1 MTRWRIPT
9 LAALSVACMAS
20 FASAQD
26 AHDTMF
32 APIPESALGP
42 EIDQKIGYV
51 VEKMGRGLYVLNDGV
66 YQMMFLTTGE
76 GVVVVDAP
84 PNTGDKILTAIS
96 SVTEEP
102 ITHVIY
108 SHSHKDHIGAASI
121 YPEGVEIIAHEAT
134 AAHLSGKNDPTRP
147 LPTRTFADSLTL
159 TVGSQTLELAYKGLN
174 HSPGNIYIYAPEQKV
189 LMLVDIVY
197 PGWTPFTNLA
207 YAESVDGF
215 LEAHDLILDYDFD
228 HFIGGHL
235 NRSGTRADV
244 EIQKQY
250 VADVVQAAGKA
261 NAEMNPGAAFGKA
274 AARNGLG
281 NPWALFSILFDSIAQ
296 QCAAEVETK
305 WRDKLGG
312 VDIYTF
318 GHCLKISTYQLTD

>member
-1 MTRWRIPT
+1 MTRWKIPT
-9 LAALSVACMAS
+9 LAALSVACIAS

-26 AHDTMF
+26 AHDAMF
-32 APIPESALGP
+32 APLPESALGP
-42 EIDQKIGYV
+42 EIDQEIGYV
-51 VEKMGRGLYVLNDGV
+51 IEELGRGLYLLNDGI

-76 GVVVVDAP
+76 GVIVVDAP

-96 SVTEEP
+96 SVTDEP

-134 AAHLSGKNDPTRP
+134 AAHLSAKSDPTRP
-147 LPTRTFADSLTL
+147 LPTQTFADSLTV

-174 HSPGNIYIYAPEQKV
+174 HSEGNIYIYAPEQKV

-197 PGWTPFTNLA
+197 PGWAPFANLGIA
-207 YAESVDGF
+207 KSVDGF
-215 LEAHDLILDYDFD
+215 LEAHDIILEYDID
-228 HFIGGHL
+228 HFIGGHV

-250 VADVVQAAGKA
+250 FADVVQAAGRA
-261 NAEMNPGAAFGKA
+261 NAEMNPGEAFGEA
-274 AARNGLG
+274 VSRNGLG
-281 NPWALFSILFDSIAQ
+281 NPFSFFSILLDNVAQ
-296 QCAAEVETK
+296 QCTDGVEGK
-305 WRDKLGG
+305 WLDQLRGD
-312 VDIYTF
+312 DIYTF
-318 GHCLKISTYQLTD
+318 GHCWTISMHQRTD

>member
-1 MTRWRIPT
+1 MTGWKIPT
-9 LAALSVACMAS
+9 LAALSLACMAS
-20 FASAQD
+20 FASAQNAND
-26 AHDTMF
+26 AMF
-32 APIPESALGP
+32 APLPESALGP
-42 EIDQKIGYV
+42 EIDQEIGYV
-51 VEKMGRGLYVLNDGV
+51 VEELGRGLYLLNDGI

-96 SVTEEP
+96 SVTDEP

-134 AAHLSGKNDPTRP
+134 AAHLSAKNDPTRP
-147 LPTRTFADSLTL
+147 LPTRSFADSLTV

-174 HSPGNIYIYAPEQKV
+174 HSEGNIYIYAPEQKV

-197 PGWTPFTNLA
+197 PGWAPFTDLA

-215 LEAHDLILDYDFD
+215 LEAHDIILEYDFN
-228 HFIGGHL
+228 HFIGGHQ

-250 VADVVQAAGKA
+250 LADVVQAAGRA
-261 NAEMNPGAAFGKA
+261 NAEMNPGAAFGEA

-296 QCAAEVETK
+296 QCADEVEAK
-305 WRDKLGG
+305 WLDQLGG

-318 GHCLKISTYQLTD
+318 RHCLKISMYQLTD